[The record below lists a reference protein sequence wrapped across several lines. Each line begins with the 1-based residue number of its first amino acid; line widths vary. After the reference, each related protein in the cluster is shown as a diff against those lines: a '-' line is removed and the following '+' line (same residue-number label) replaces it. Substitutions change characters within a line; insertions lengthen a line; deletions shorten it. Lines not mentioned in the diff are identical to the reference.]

1 MCPWVPIILPRGRD
15 AILEGLP
22 HRHAISGAAGDRAL
36 LVTAYALILLSR
48 TAGSEVDSAPNV
60 TSIWP
65 AIRSCSTKEPPR
77 YGTYWTCIPVIF
89 WSNRPVACEGLP
101 GPLVPKVILGLFAL
115 IHPTSSIK
123 SLAGTAFLDSTSTGV
138 LLRSAIGSKS
148 PSRSCCSV

>member
-48 TAGSEVDSAPNV
+48 TAGSEVDSAPKV

-65 AIRSCSTKEPPR
+65 AIRSCSTREPPR
-77 YGTYWTCIPVIF
+77 YGTYWTYTPVNF
-89 WSNRPVACEGLP
+89 WSNRPLACDGLP
-101 GPLVPKVILGLFAL
+101 GPLVPKDILVPFDL
-115 IHPTSSIK
+115 IQPISSIR
-123 SLAGTAFLDSTSTGV
+123 SMAGTAFLDNTSNGV
-138 LLRSAIGSKS
+138 LLRSAMGSKS